1 MKSLLKNSYYIIR
14 DRLFFSRKVNFL
26 VCGTQKGGTTALA
39 EYLSEHHEI
48 CMAKRKEVHFFDKVE
63 LPDYSHYHA
72 FFSPKKHHKVLGEA
86 TPIYMYWD
94 NAPERIHEYNSQMK
108 LIVVLRNPV
117 DRAYSHW
124 NMTRNRGQEPLS
136 FREAIECEEARCKD
150 KKSEDSRRY
159 SYVDRGHYLEQLER
173 LWSLFPRE
181 NILVLKNE
189 DLKNFPQE
197 TLNKVCD
204 FIGVSHLDNV
214 QKRDVH
220 SRTYESKISEEDRA
234 YLQAVYADGIKGL
247 EKELGWNCS
256 EWLV

>member
-94 NAPERIHEYNSQMK
+94 NAPERIHEY
-108 LIVVLRNPV
+108 
-117 DRAYSHW
+117 
-124 NMTRNRGQEPLS
+124 
-136 FREAIECEEARCKD
+136 CEEARCKD

-220 SRTYESKISEEDRA
+220 SRTYESKISEDDRA